1 MCVCVCV
8 CVCVLGCVHN
18 PMSRGCE
25 KYYVIYD
32 SRTYN
37 IKTTI
42 VPIHGDHIK
51 SSMRIEAILSVDA
64 TPRPHPPQRVH
75 SPLVVEVKGHSHWIQ

>member
-1 MCVCVCV
+1 MIKLKVSVCVCV
-8 CVCVLGCVHN
+8 GLCAIS
-18 PMSRGCE
+18 MSRGCE

-51 SSMRIEAILSVDA
+51 SSMRIEAIIS
-64 TPRPHPPQRVH
+64 R
-75 SPLVVEVKGHSHWIQ
+75 

>member
-1 MCVCVCV
+1 MYIFLYVVTSCDTRSNMYAGHVIKLKVCVCV
-8 CVCVLGCVHN
+8 CVCWVVCN

-42 VPIHGDHIK
+42 VPIHGDHII
-51 SSMRIEAILSVDA
+51 SSMRIEAILS
-64 TPRPHPPQRVH
+64 R
-75 SPLVVEVKGHSHWIQ
+75 